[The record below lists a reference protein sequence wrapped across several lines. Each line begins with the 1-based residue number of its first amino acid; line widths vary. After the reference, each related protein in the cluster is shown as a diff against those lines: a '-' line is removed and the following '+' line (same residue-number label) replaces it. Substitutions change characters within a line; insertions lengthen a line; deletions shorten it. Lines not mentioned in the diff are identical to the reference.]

1 MFVNF
6 WKHGSPALTKK
17 ITTSMPTAVYL
28 ISYAITTLL
37 AATIYLLPG
46 GAEYI
51 TNRGTALAGKAF
63 QMIGS
68 PTYLI
73 LLYLPVII
81 VPLVAWLTVRLLKKP
96 AKTLQ
101 KFASSDL
108 QIVTPVLWAVAVV
121 SIIYCTLTLHGAG
134 ALDTGLLS
142 GGDYISKTTRR
153 LNLLE
158 NLGFTFFAFAYG
170 INLIVPILA
179 FIAYVMQGGKISDLI
194 LFIVSFVFFLFTITA
209 TYSKAQILIYL
220 VMMGA
225 AFVLTRA
232 KFKYVAIVSAVSVS
246 AFILTGYAMTA
257 PASTADTAQEST
269 AQAPESIEIKV
280 TSNPT
285 VAATALTAG
294 DSSAVNAANQKNSS
308 AQHPATHPHNAH
320 IKDTP
325 AKPATSKDPQ
335 TAGDQTRPAQTND
348 QSVATKLPASPANL
362 AVLPV
367 PQIEA
372 KVQVSEPKAEQS
384 SVKLDGGLIMSYIKR
399 LSGDALHRMAAAMP
413 FYVAMFENESERCGI
428 QGNLVRKVLVMPEA
442 KCVLP
447 IKVFNAM
454 YPEVNWAQGQQPAP
468 ATLSAYGELGLPW
481 SICVMALCGIFLG
494 ILGTIGGVSSSPL
507 FIGFTVAACSFAY
520 YLTQVSII
528 ASFTYPH
535 GIFAFMIP
543 IAALLAAA
551 LIKPRASMQ
560 HAEA

>member
-1 MFVNF
+1 
-6 WKHGSPALTKK
+6 
-17 ITTSMPTAVYL
+17 
-28 ISYAITTLL
+28 
-37 AATIYLLPG
+37 
-46 GAEYI
+46 
-51 TNRGTALAGKAF
+51 
-63 QMIGS
+63 MIGS
-68 PTYLI
+68 PTYLM

-101 KFASSDL
+101 NFASSDL
-108 QIVTPVLWAVAVV
+108 QIVTPVLWVVAVI

-134 ALDTGLLS
+134 ALDTGVLS

-220 VMMGA
+220 VMMGT

-257 PASTADTAQEST
+257 PISTADTTQEST
-269 AQAPESIEIKV
+269 AQVPETIETEV
-280 TSNPT
+280 TTTPT
-285 VAATALTAG
+285 AALTTG
-294 DSSAVNAANQKNSS
+294 GSSAVNAANQTNSS
-308 AQHPATHPHNAH
+308 AQQPATHPHNAH

-325 AKPATSKDPQ
+325 TKPATSKDPQ
-335 TAGDQTRPAQTND
+335 TGENQTHPAQTND
-348 QSVATKLPASPANL
+348 QEVATILPTPPANL
-362 AVLPV
+362 AILPV

-372 KVQVSEPKAEQS
+372 QVPVSEPKAEQS

-413 FYVAMFENESERCGI
+413 FYIAMFENESERCGI
-428 QGNLVRKVLVMPEA
+428 QGNLVRKVLAMPEA

-494 ILGTIGGVSSSPL
+494 ILGTIGGLSSSPL

-543 IAALLAAA
+543 IAALVAAA
-551 LIKPRASMQ
+551 LIRTKVMPQKIKA
-560 HAEA
+560 